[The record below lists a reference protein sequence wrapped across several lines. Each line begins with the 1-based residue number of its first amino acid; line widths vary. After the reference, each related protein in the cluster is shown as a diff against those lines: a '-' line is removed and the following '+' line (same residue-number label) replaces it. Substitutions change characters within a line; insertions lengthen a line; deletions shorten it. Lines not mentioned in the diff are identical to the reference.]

1 MNFEEKEIL
10 KFIRKD
16 IKDATALPATLK
28 KLTSVLK
35 KNQLKIT
42 DDYMIVQLGMMLYAT
57 FVDFSKVLNLT
68 EKYNFNKEAKIY
80 NNACDKVDDIILKN
94 ADFLQITSD
103 VAKHLHD
110 NFEAIFSTSN
120 GYANWQIF
128 SNSIK
133 NIGKTNMEFKTL
145 EKKWDKLILF

>member
-80 NNACDKVDDIILKN
+80 NNDCDKVDDII
-94 ADFLQITSD
+94 
-103 VAKHLHD
+103 
-110 NFEAIFSTSN
+110 
-120 GYANWQIF
+120 
-128 SNSIK
+128 IK
-133 NIGKTNMEFKTL
+133 NQETDEESNN
-145 EKKWDKLILF
+145 